1 MTYYICS
8 LPNRGEEGAPHQ
20 LFTDD
25 PAELEAFARRE
36 DRQGRGIYT
45 CINPLVPGA
54 RRRCLETV
62 AELRFIYFDL
72 DLQNIKA
79 SREEIIRQL
88 RALPFAFT
96 WGHDS
101 GSGNLH
107 AGIEIKDPPLLGHAR
122 IRPASNAV
130 ETTR

>member
-1 MTYYICS
+1 MSISASIRWC
-8 LPNRGEEGAPHQ
+8 
-20 LFTDD
+20 
-25 PAELEAFARRE
+25 
-36 DRQGRGIYT
+36 
-45 CINPLVPGA
+45 PGA
-54 RRRCLETV
+54 KRRCLETV

-79 SREEIIRQL
+79 SREEVIRRL

-107 AGIEIKDPPLLGHAR
+107 VGIETQRSAAAGHTR
-122 IRPASNAV
+122 VRPHGDAV